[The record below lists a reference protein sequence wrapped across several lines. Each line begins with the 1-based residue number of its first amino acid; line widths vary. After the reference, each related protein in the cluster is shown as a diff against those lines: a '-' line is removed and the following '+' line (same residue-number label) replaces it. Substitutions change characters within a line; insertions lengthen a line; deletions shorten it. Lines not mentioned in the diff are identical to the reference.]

1 METIQKILWIV
12 AAIAIVFVAAAYD
25 DTAEV
30 KRIQLENSLDRVN
43 WKSNQ

>member
-12 AAIAIVFVAAAYD
+12 AAIAIILVAAAYD

-30 KRIQLENSLDRVN
+30 RKIQLENSLDAVN
-43 WKSNQ
+43 WQSNK